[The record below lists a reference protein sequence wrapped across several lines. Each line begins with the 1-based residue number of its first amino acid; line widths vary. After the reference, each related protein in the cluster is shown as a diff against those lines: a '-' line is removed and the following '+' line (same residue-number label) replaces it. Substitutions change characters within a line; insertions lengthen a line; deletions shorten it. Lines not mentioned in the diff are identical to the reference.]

1 MKNTITIER
10 SELQQQIDLRNFYM
24 GESAKRK
31 DKDADTIQSSKEDED
46 LFITFAH
53 TACNALVTAVALR
66 FPSISYTIDEE
77 NIVFSIDTPDDSRS
91 HLLPILERAILDYLV
106 NEVRMQWLMLRRPE
120 AANST
125 LSLRPEICSNLL
137 FTFAKLYNNRK
148 IRRRSTNLA
157 GI

>member
-1 MKNTITIER
+1 MKYTITIPE

-77 NIVFSIDTPDDSRS
+77 NIVFSFDTPDDSRS

-125 LSLRPEICSNLL
+125 LSLRPEICSNVL